1 MNVYKSIGICF
12 QNLIYPYDSMIHVA
26 YVISQKFVLLE
37 HKIEREITEMLTSV
51 CTAVVLQHYNGR
63 KKVLLVSV
71 DV

>member
-1 MNVYKSIGICF
+1 
-12 QNLIYPYDSMIHVA
+12 MIHVCHRPK
-26 YVISQKFVLLE
+26 VCI
-37 HKIEREITEMLTSV
+37 IRTDREITEMLTSV

>member
-1 MNVYKSIGICF
+1 M
-12 QNLIYPYDSMIHVA
+12 
-26 YVISQKFVLLE
+26 YVIGQKFVLLE
-37 HKIEREITEMLTSV
+37 QIEREITEMLTSV

>member
-1 MNVYKSIGICF
+1 MNVYKSIGFCF
-12 QNLIYPYDSMIHVA
+12 QNLIYLYMILWSM
-26 YVISQKFVLLE
+26 YVIGQKFVLLE
-37 HKIEREITEMLTSV
+37 QIEREITEMLTSV